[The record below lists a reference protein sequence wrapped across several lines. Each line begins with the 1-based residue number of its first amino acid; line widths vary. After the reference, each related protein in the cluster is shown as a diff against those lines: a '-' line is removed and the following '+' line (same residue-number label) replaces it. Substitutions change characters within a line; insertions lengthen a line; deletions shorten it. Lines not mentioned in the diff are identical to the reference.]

1 MATAPQGVLHE
12 YKPTVLVWLIPLFF
26 VIGCL
31 IVATAVGLGV
41 SLRSKLDASMYAVII
56 VSGLLG
62 LGMPVLAI
70 ALWLLIPGITTT
82 YDPGRRVLRLEYR
95 RPLGRSVKE
104 IPVDD
109 IADIGLVAGTD
120 NTSSLALFLK
130 SGKTVRLDLSAS
142 SDRDPMRAA
151 AARIKAA
158 IGLGAG
164 AQAMK
169 I

>member
-1 MATAPQGVLHE
+1 MATAQQGVLHE
-12 YKPTVLVWLIPLFF
+12 YKPSVLVWLIPLFF

-31 IVATAVGLGV
+31 IVGTAVVLTV
-41 SLRSKLDASMYAVII
+41 TLRSSLDTSMLVTI
-56 VSGLLG
+56 GLSALAG

-70 ALWLLIPGITTT
+70 ALWLFIPEITTT

-95 RPLGRSVKE
+95 CPLGRSVKE

-142 SDRDPMRAA
+142 SDRDPVRAA
-151 AARIKAA
+151 AARIQAA
-158 IGLGAG
+158 IGLGPG
-164 AQAMK
+164 AQALK